1 MKNSAPV
8 MTRRQKQ
15 ATVQKWAAWIL
26 KQQARATKDKP
37 TRTESE
43 RV

>member
-1 MKNSAPV
+1 MKNSASV
-8 MTRRQKQ
+8 MTKRQKQ

-26 KQQARATKDKP
+26 KQQAGAAKAKPRA
-37 TRTESE
+37 ESE

>member
-1 MKNSAPV
+1 MKNTGPAL
-8 MTRRQKQ
+8 TKRQKQ

-26 KQQARATKDKP
+26 EQRAQPAKTKTP
-37 TRTESE
+37 RTESE

>member
-1 MKNSAPV
+1 MKNSASV

-26 KQQARATKDKP
+26 KQRARAGKGKP
-37 TRTESE
+37 RAESE